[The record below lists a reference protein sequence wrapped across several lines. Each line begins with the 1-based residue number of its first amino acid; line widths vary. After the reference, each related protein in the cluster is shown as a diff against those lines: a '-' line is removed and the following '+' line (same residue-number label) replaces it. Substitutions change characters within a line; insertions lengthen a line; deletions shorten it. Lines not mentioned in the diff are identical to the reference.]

1 MEPASV
7 RRVLP
12 AAHDDGDAPP
22 PPEQPQLLPQP
33 PAQTVMLQQAAPQ
46 PLPAQ
51 TQTQPQAQT
60 QGQPAAAPHYQEIN
74 ELRVVLPAGYKP
86 GDPFALRVEGVA
98 EMINVAFPAD
108 GVAGATYPFRLE
120 RPVRQQLAGPPPAQ
134 PQQPPQQ
141 QPQPQQQQPPPQQP
155 QPAPS
160 SATGTRKRGRGYTK
174 LKLSELQAELVAR
187 GIAAEHLPR
196 AKSGLTA
203 CLQRLDDAAAEG
215 AEAGALARAVGEIN
229 AENAAAAAA
238 KLAERQ
244 RKKEAQRAAKRAK
257 RTDDAAPAAAAEQAL
272 GGAEG
277 VERAAS
283 PADGPPPSPPVLLS
297 PGSSEDGGDKNP
309 IELLES
315 QMLGSECAI
324 AQPYMYGGGDGEG
337 DGPPC
342 SMGLLVQRA
351 REVGAAYEQR
361 RCPPA
366 IAPPTPTPCPTPSLA
381 PSGQLVAWSEVQPA
395 GVGDG
400 PRELSQQWTA
410 AVRPAPFLCSLLPHR
425 LDMERLCS

>member
-1 MEPASV
+1 MELAPVHPVPPATQ
-7 RRVLP
+7 
-12 AAHDDGDAPP
+12 DDDDDVPP

-33 PAQTVMLQQAAPQ
+33 PAQTVMLQQGAAPQ
-46 PLPAQ
+46 PLPV
-51 TQTQPQAQT
+51 QPQAQP
-60 QGQPAAAPHYQEIN
+60 QGQVPAAAAHYQEIN

-120 RPVRQQLAGPPPAQ
+120 RPVRQQLAGPPP
-134 PQQPPQQ
+134 
-141 QPQPQQQQPPPQQP
+141 PQPQQQPQQP

-160 SATGTRKRGRGYTK
+160 LATGTRKRGRGYTK

-257 RTDDAAPAAAAEQAL
+257 RTDDAAPEAAAEQAL

-297 PGSSEDGGDKNP
+297 PGSREDGGDKNP

-366 IAPPTPTPCPTPSLA
+366 IAPPTPAPCPTPSLA

-410 AVRPAPFLCSLLPHR
+410 AVRPAPFLFCTLLLHR
-425 LDMERLCS
+425 LL